1 MAFCSISSRKMKD
14 VIVFL
19 RRHGLSAVL
28 IVLAVQSPAGPAKA
42 DPYGLPALF
51 DMRERIAKP
60 DLSNVVRIRF
70 LTTVDFPP
78 LNFLDQTGRL
88 VGFQVDLVREICREL
103 ALADRCQIEALPY
116 DELLPALASG
126 RGEAIIAGMRPTPEL
141 RRDVVFSRP
150 FMLFPARFIVNR
162 TSPTHPET
170 LANLKA
176 ADVGVVTS
184 SRHQAMLTAFFPDMK
199 QKAYSDLPALLEAL
213 QRNEVGAVFADGL
226 KLALWTSDP
235 ASAGCCDFLGGAYVS
250 PEFLGEGASIAVK
263 NRDAK
268 LAAAFDHALL
278 NLLRNGRL
286 NQLYLR
292 YFPNGLFEPKG

>member
-1 MAFCSISSRKMKD
+1 
-14 VIVFL
+14 
-19 RRHGLSAVL
+19 
-28 IVLAVQSPAGPAKA
+28 
-42 DPYGLPALF
+42 
-51 DMRERIAKP
+51 MRERIAKP

-126 RGEAIIAGMRPTPEL
+126 RGEAIIAGMRPTFEL

-150 FMLFPARFIVNR
+150 FMLFPARFVINR
-162 TSPTHPET
+162 ISPTHPET
-170 LANLKA
+170 LASLKTT
-176 ADVGVVTS
+176 DVGVVAS
-184 SRHQAMLTAFFPDMK
+184 SRHQAMLTAFFPDIK
-199 QKAYSDLPALLEAL
+199 QKAYPDLPALLEAL
-213 QRNEVGAVFADGL
+213 QRNDVGAIFADGL
-226 KLALWTSDP
+226 KLALWMSDP

-263 NRDAK
+263 NSDAK

-278 NLLRNGRL
+278 TLLRNGRL

-292 YFPNGLFEPKG
+292 YFPNGLFEPRG